1 MPLFI
6 VVRGR
11 GILRSSPAQS
21 PRKQQ
26 LCLATPHVGKDTL
39 LIHNAGRR
47 APHDSRPAFFVVLAA
62 RVAFC
67 SSKDTSSGVCTL
79 LQPRLHRNG
88 ANGFLT
94 ETKRVLGA
102 KPFVVEAMLWTTV
115 AVSAVFVMYVLV
127 RRWL

>member
-1 MPLFI
+1 MF
-6 VVRGR
+6 
-11 GILRSSPAQS
+11 SYSPCGE
-21 PRKQQ
+21 RDI
-26 LCLATPHVGKDTL
+26 PHTRRRTVG
-39 LIHNAGRR
+39 
-47 APHDSRPAFFVVLAA
+47 PHDLRPALFLVLVA

-94 ETKRVLGA
+94 ETKQVLGA

-115 AVSAVFVMYVLV
+115 AVSAVFVMYLLV